1 MIRLLCTFA
10 LCLPLAAW
18 AAPPAAVVPD
28 GSLDYYRARAAD
40 FLQRNP
46 GANPPDYYLDFGDV
60 YVRRFTFETRPL
72 LSPAGQRWMDD
83 ARVKLQEAIEAR
95 RSADPDGFARLELE
109 SKAFRRFA
117 YATHAPAY
125 ASGLDRLPLRDLILI
140 GTTPDAQDT
149 LSREGLE
156 QLAHV
161 ISGLGRSCRAQGLS
175 SCVVQRVLVEREDLR
190 RRLRDRLGIP
200 SAVGTARFLWHRFA
214 DSVARTLGLDPHR
227 DPALIDALR

>member
-1 MIRLLCTFA
+1 MLRKHRDEHVR
-10 LCLPLAAW
+10 PQERRD
-18 AAPPAAVVPD
+18 D
-28 GSLDYYRARAAD
+28 GH
-40 FLQRNP
+40 QR
-46 GANPPDYYLDFGDV
+46 
-60 YVRRFTFETRPL
+60 
-72 LSPAGQRWMDD
+72 
-83 ARVKLQEAIEAR
+83 
-95 RSADPDGFARLELE
+95 
-109 SKAFRRFA
+109 
-117 YATHAPAY
+117 
-125 ASGLDRLPLRDLILI
+125 
-140 GTTPDAQDT
+140 
-149 LSREGLE
+149 REGLE